1 MPSLNFLYF
10 LTLDTISQSINRFA
24 LHPCA
29 TGQYRLV
36 LYTAI
41 VLFYATVLR
50 SCVLSLESRRGK
62 MLGRRLK

>member
-1 MPSLNFLYF
+1 MPSEFFFSFLYF

-50 SCVLSLESRRGK
+50 SCVLSRAAEEKCTGDV
-62 MLGRRLK
+62 